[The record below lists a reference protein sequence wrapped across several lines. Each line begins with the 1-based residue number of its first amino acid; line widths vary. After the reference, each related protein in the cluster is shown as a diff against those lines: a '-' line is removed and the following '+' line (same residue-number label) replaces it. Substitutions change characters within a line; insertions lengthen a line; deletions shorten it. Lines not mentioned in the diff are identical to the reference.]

1 MRAFHANKLLS
12 LVVLLILG
20 AAAAVVWRANA
31 ETIVPAGVDEFQTPP
46 NATSFEPWNLPAG
59 FFTNASGSG
68 SNALSTTVYYRG
80 GDAVPGYSADTVISR
95 DSDVSVPGSTGLT
108 VVGLRFVSTSSLRV
122 TFQDGTTRFYQIRV
136 KESSTTPSGG
146 EMRLYADNTFDNDLS
161 INREYTCTSPGQP
174 TKVFESAAVG
184 WDPIHLTGDGT
195 WELTGARLA
204 AASRNVRIRPRTEQG
219 LLEQHGLVP
228 PSPSP
233 SPSPSPTKTSIGI
246 GLNK

>member
-1 MRAFHANKLLS
+1 
-12 LVVLLILG
+12 
-20 AAAAVVWRANA
+20 
-31 ETIVPAGVDEFQTPP
+31 
-46 NATSFEPWNLPAG
+46 
-59 FFTNASGSG
+59 
-68 SNALSTTVYYRG
+68 
-80 GDAVPGYSADTVISR
+80 VPGYSADTVISR